1 VTTTQLNS
9 NMYPEVYE
17 DLGINIP
24 DLGCIMLDVAPI
36 MVGPMVAEYWK
47 RNLFDVD
54 GDLYY
59 SNSPARFWIKG
70 AVAEKG
76 AHMTVLFGLLEKGL
90 DWKDYVDTVLDGWM
104 PESIEIEK
112 VSYFDGN
119 WPDEQYYCVIGHVKV
134 TDSVT
139 EGNQRLRLLPHV
151 DTFPEYRP
159 HVTLAYI
166 KRDEALLTQWIEALK
181 ALVGKKLEVT
191 KLNYGGDKV

>member
-1 VTTTQLNS
+1 
-9 NMYPEVYE
+9 
-17 DLGINIP
+17 
-24 DLGCIMLDVAPI
+24 MLDVAPI
-36 MVGPMVAEYWK
+36 MVGQMVADYSN

-59 SNSPARFWIKG
+59 SNNPARFWIKG

-90 DWKDYVDTVLDGWM
+90 DWKDYVDTVLDGWL
-104 PESIEIEK
+104 PESIEIEA
-112 VSYFDGN
+112 VDYFDGN

-151 DTFPEYRP
+151 DTFPNYRP
-159 HVTLAYI
+159 HVTLGYI
-166 KRDEALLTQWIEALK
+166 KRDPATLDQWIK
-181 ALVGKKLEVT
+181 ALDTMLAGTKLEVT
-191 KLNYGGDKV
+191 KLNYGGDKG